1 VNTDSPAGDASLR
14 APNVQKRIGALV
26 PSSNTTIEPELY
38 GALPAGITLHCA
50 RLYLTRIDPE
60 SIHRTQEELERESR
74 SLASA
79 DVDVILLGAT
89 APSFLHGAGYDR
101 QIVGRITAATGKPAT
116 TTSTAMLAA
125 LAAFGVRRIALGSA
139 YDTTVNDIAASF
151 LEANGVQVVRREC
164 LGYVDNLAVG
174 RLPLETAVD
183 MGHRVDDPSADAVLL
198 ACTNWRSLAAIE
210 RLEADLNKPVIS
222 TTQASLWAVLRM
234 VEFQARLPGFGSLFD
249 KAYPA

>member
-1 VNTDSPAGDASLR
+1 MKTTFPAGEASPR
-14 APNVQKRIGALV
+14 APSIQRRIGALV

-38 GALPAGITLHCA
+38 GALPSGITLHCA

-89 APSFLHGAGYDR
+89 APSFLHGGGYDR
-101 QIVGRITAATGKPAT
+101 EIVRRIEAATGKPAT

-125 LAAFGVRRIALGSA
+125 LAAVGARRIALGSA

-151 LEANGVQVVRREC
+151 LEANGLRVVRREC

-174 RLPLETAVD
+174 RLSLETACE
-183 MGHRVDDPSADAVLL
+183 MGRRVDDSAADAVLL
-198 ACTNWRSLAAIE
+198 ACTNWRSLEAIE
-210 RLEADLNKPVIS
+210 RLEAELNKPVIS

-234 VEFQARLPGFGSLFD
+234 VGYLGRLPGYGSLFD
-249 KAYPA
+249 KPLPK